1 MRAGFVVERSHWQV
15 VLSGLPDGL
24 VAIEWATHTADEAL
38 EFLALGGI
46 ELLIID
52 AHPELLDE
60 RIVVTADERGVVVAA
75 LITGDQSVGLANQAG
90 IGHQLRQPDDLRA
103 LVATLEGRP
112 ELPAAPVEIG
122 APQRTGIVRVFT
134 GAHGAPGV
142 TSLCVAQASVLAR
155 EGLRVAV
162 IDADAR
168 GGTIALALGLTEEIP
183 GFLAAVRL
191 AGKSQLSDD
200 QLDRLGVAYEVP
212 PVTFTVYSG
221 TPRPL
226 VRAEAPRDHV
236 DHLLERARELFD
248 VIVVDTGSGGV
259 APHHPGESPTAH
271 AELSEHLL
279 WRADEVNVVCAASIP
294 GVARCARVLPEIHT
308 HSGVSPVRVW
318 LNGVDTSR
326 RATDDEATVREAL
339 WRYAQLSDYARLPL
353 DYAAMRQAMRQAVTV
368 ADAQP
373 SSPLVAAIR
382 AESAG
387 LIESHRPHSPE
398 RRGTPTSDKP
408 AVARARGRWRQEQV
422 LPGLLRALN
431 RKWHQL
437 TALR

>member
-38 EFLALGGI
+38 EFLSLGGI
-46 ELLIID
+46 ELLIVD

-60 RIVVTADERGVVVAA
+60 RVVEAADKRGVVVAA
-75 LITGDQSVGLANQAG
+75 LITGDRSVGLANQAG
-90 IGHQLRQPDDLRA
+90 IGHHLRQPDDLRA

-112 ELPAAPVEIG
+112 RLPTAPAEG
-122 APQRTGIVRVFT
+122 DAPQRSGIVRVFT

-142 TSLCVAQASVLAR
+142 TSLCVAQASLVAR

-168 GGTIALALGLTEEIP
+168 GGTIALALGLTEDIP

-191 AGKSQLSDD
+191 AGKNQLTDD
-200 QLDRLGVAYEVP
+200 QFDRLGTTYEVP
-212 PVTFTVYSG
+212 PVAFTVYTG

-236 DHLLERARELFD
+236 DHLLERVRELFD
-248 VIVVDTGSGGV
+248 VIVVDAGSGGV
-259 APHHPGESPTAH
+259 TPHRTEDSPTAH

-279 WRADEVNVVCAASIP
+279 WRADEVVVVCAASIP
-294 GVARCARVLPEIHT
+294 GAARCARALPEIRT
-308 HSGVSPVRVW
+308 HAGDTPVRVW

-326 RATDDEATVREAL
+326 RATDDEAAVREAL

-353 DYAAMRQAMRQAVTV
+353 DNPAMRQAMRQAVTV
-368 ADAQP
+368 VDAQP
-373 SSPLVAAIR
+373 SSPLVAALQ

-387 LIESHRPHSPE
+387 LIESYRLPSAKRQGQPGPNRPTLP
-398 RRGTPTSDKP
+398 
-408 AVARARGRWRQEQV
+408 RARGRGRQRV
-422 LPGLLRALN
+422 ARPGWLQALT